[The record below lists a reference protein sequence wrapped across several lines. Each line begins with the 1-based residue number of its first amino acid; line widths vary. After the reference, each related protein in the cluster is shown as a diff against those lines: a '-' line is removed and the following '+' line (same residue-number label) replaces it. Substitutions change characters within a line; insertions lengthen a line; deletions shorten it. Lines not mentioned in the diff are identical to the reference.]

1 MTAVFGCALAVIG
14 AVSSVAMTLAG
25 IDGRAALVVAVCGA
39 IVCAIT
45 AHAPRWWP

>member
-1 MTAVFGCALAVIG
+1 MLGFALAVIG

-39 IVCAIT
+39 LVCAL
-45 AHAPRWWP
+45 ASRAPRWWP